1 MRFRRVQLGDGT
13 GALAVHDDDA
23 GRWVPIEPTLHALGQ
38 ALDVGPSGGDM
49 PPAEDLIALL
59 AGGEATRHRLS
70 ELCAQARERKLA
82 IDCAPAPLLP
92 FQPLLMRAFATSERH
107 WVQSARGHVARNLPA
122 ALPLIDAYQ
131 RIARR
136 PFPPLRPR
144 RLFYEQPSYY
154 IGNALTFLPDG
165 AEAPWP
171 AYTKALDFEIELGAV
186 VVRSVREASVEQ
198 AREAIGGFV
207 VVNDLSARDT
217 QWQEI
222 RHGIFG
228 PLAKTKTF
236 ASTMGAEV
244 VSADQIIDRA
254 RSLRAEVRV
263 NGQCWSRTDTA
274 DQRWSFEEMLA
285 FAARGETVHAGELLS
300 SGTLHDGCSLE
311 IGRWLAPGDLLE
323 LSIEGVGSVTNRI
336 GEPA

>member
-1 MRFRRVQLGDGT
+1 MRLRRVLLADGAS
-13 GALAVHDDDA
+13 ALAIRDPIA
-23 GRWVPIEPTLHALGQ
+23 ERWVPIAQ
-38 ALDVGPSGGDM
+38 ALAAIGEELDIAPSLGVQ

-59 AGGEATRHRLS
+59 AGGETVRAQLEGLCEATRRRGVTI
-70 ELCAQARERKLA
+70 ECRE
-82 IDCAPAPLLP
+82 APLLP
-92 FQPLLMRAFATSERH
+92 FQPLLLRAFASSERH
-107 WVQSARGHVARNLPA
+107 WVQSARGHVARNMPRA
-122 ALPLIDAYQ
+122 MPLIAAYE
-131 RIARR
+131 RLLRR
-136 PFPPLRPR
+136 PFPPFRPR

-154 IGNALTFLPDG
+154 IGNALTVLPDG
-165 AEAPWP
+165 AQAPWP
-171 AYTKALDFEIELGAV
+171 AYTRALDFEIELGAIV
-186 VVRSVREASVEQ
+186 VASVRDATPAQ
-198 AREAIGGFV
+198 ARAAIGGFL

-217 QWQEI
+217 QWQEV

-236 ASTMGAEV
+236 ASTISAEV

-263 NGQCWSRTDTA
+263 NGERWSETDTS

-285 FAARGETVHAGELLS
+285 FASRGESVHAGELLC

-323 LSIEGVGSVTNRI
+323 LTIEGVGTLRNRI